1 MPAKVRY
8 HVEAS
13 RLHEHLFDVQT
24 WFPAGCPELRL
35 WMPAWTPGS
44 YLLREYARHV
54 QDFAAFAPEG
64 TPLSGHRLDKG
75 SWQVSNPRGGEV
87 SVRYRVYANELT
99 VRTSHL
105 DGSHGYFNGASIFMT
120 TDAHRA
126 LPCEL
131 SLAAPEGW
139 CAFCALPERD
149 GSFHAA
155 DFDELVDSPVELG
168 PHATIRFDAAG
179 KPHEIVAVGAAD
191 LDRERLTGDLA
202 AICETAAALFGG
214 LPCERYLFIVHL
226 TEKARGGLEHRA
238 SCTLHFPR
246 FGLRPGKGYEDF
258 LALAA
263 HEYFHLWNVKRIL
276 PRAFVPFDYRKE
288 NYSRMLWA
296 FEGITSYYDMLLT
309 RRAGRCD
316 ARLYLQKM
324 GETITSVESMPG
336 RRAMS
341 LEESSLLAWTKLYR
355 PDENTPNSTISYY
368 SKGEVVAMLLDLQ
381 LRAAT
386 EGRRSLDDAMR
397 LLFERHGDGSG
408 VPEDGVEA
416 VCRELGGEGLAGF
429 FEGAV
434 RGTGELDYSVL
445 ASAGLVLKRRPKRG
459 VGDKGGTPG
468 DQTDVAWLGVEL
480 KPGDRALVATA
491 LADSPATELGLYAG
505 DEIVALDGFRVSA
518 ATLLERLD
526 GRNPGDRA
534 RLAVFRGDQLLE
546 LEVRLAARPHDAC
559 FFEKLA
565 SPTPQQR
572 ALFQAWLGEPFD

>member
-1 MPAKVRY
+1 MPAQVRY
-8 HVEAS
+8 RVEAK
-13 RLHEHLFDVQT
+13 RLHEHLFDVEAC
-24 WFPAGCPELRL
+24 FPAGSSELLL

-54 QDFAAFAPEG
+54 QDFAAFGAEG
-64 TPLSGHRLDKG
+64 TALRVTRLDKS
-75 SWQVSNPRGGEV
+75 SWRISNPRGGEV
-87 SVRYRVYANELT
+87 SVRYRVYANDLT

-105 DGSHGYFNGASIFMT
+105 DATHGYFNGASMFVT
-120 TDAHRA
+120 SDAHRA

-131 SLAAPEGW
+131 SLAAPQGW
-139 CAFCALPERD
+139 SAFCALPERD
-149 GSFHAA
+149 DSFHAA

-168 PHATIRFDAAG
+168 PHAPIRFEAAG
-179 KPHEIVAVGAAD
+179 KPHEIVTVGAAA
-191 LDRERLTGDLA
+191 LARERLAGDLA
-202 AICETAAALFGG
+202 AICETAAAFFGG
-214 LPCERYLFIVHL
+214 LPLERYLFIIHF

-246 FGLRPGKGYEDF
+246 FALRPGSGYEDF

-276 PRAFVPFDYRKE
+276 PRAFVPFDYRQE
-288 NYSRMLWA
+288 SYSRMLWA

-309 RRAGRCD
+309 RRAGLID

-324 GETITSVESMPG
+324 AETITAVESAPG
-336 RRAMS
+336 RRVMS

-355 PDENTPNSTISYY
+355 PDENTPNSAVSYY

-381 LRAAT
+381 IRAAT

-397 LLFERHGDGSG
+397 LLFERYGDGRG
-408 VPEDGVEA
+408 VPEGGVEE
-416 VCRELGGEGLAGF
+416 VCREVGGEGLSDF
-429 FEGAV
+429 FDGAV

-459 VGDKGGTPG
+459 ASDKGGTPG
-468 DQTDVAWLGVEL
+468 DETDVPWLGVEL
-480 KPGDRALVATA
+480 KLGDRAIVATA
-491 LADSPATELGLYAG
+491 LAGSPATESGLYAG
-505 DEIVALDGFRVSA
+505 DEIVALDGFRVGSS
-518 ATLLERLD
+518 TLLERLLE
-526 GRNPGDRA
+526 RAPSDRV
-534 RLAVFRGDQLLE
+534 RLALFRGDRLLE
-546 LEVRLAARPHDAC
+546 LEVALAARPKDAC

-572 ALFQAWLGEPFD
+572 ATYQAWLGEPFD